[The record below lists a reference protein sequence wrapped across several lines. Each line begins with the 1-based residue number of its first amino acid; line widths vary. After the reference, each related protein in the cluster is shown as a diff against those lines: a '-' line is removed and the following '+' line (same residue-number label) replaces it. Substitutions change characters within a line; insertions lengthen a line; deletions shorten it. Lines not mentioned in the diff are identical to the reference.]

1 MGAEAVSDSV
11 SVLWRSKRVLYRR
24 CHIDHVVEFLPP
36 FAAGPPPELDLQE
49 ARSGGTGMTP
59 PSSADDN
66 ASSVRAAV
74 SSGKHDTVLATS
86 SVEMPHSQA
95 RK

>member
-1 MGAEAVSDSV
+1 
-11 SVLWRSKRVLYRR
+11 
-24 CHIDHVVEFLPP
+24 
-36 FAAGPPPELDLQE
+36 
-49 ARSGGTGMTP
+49 MTP

-95 RK
+95 RKRTLPLSQPPRKLQANIYITKRSLPFYLPAR